1 VAAWVPTLQRDD
13 VAIRPS
19 DDRWSD
25 LEYACHVRDV
35 YRLFLE
41 RLVQML
47 SEDNP
52 SFQNWDQEET
62 AIAERYDLQCPSTV
76 SDAFVRAVS
85 SLADQFQKVSG
96 TEWLRPGIRSDG
108 SAYTIATLGALAL
121 HDPIHHL
128 WDVSRSA

>member
-1 VAAWVPTLQRDD
+1 
-13 VAIRPS
+13 
-19 DDRWSD
+19 
-25 LEYACHVRDV
+25 
-35 YRLFLE
+35 
-41 RLVQML
+41 ML